1 MYVIG
6 VFVDNEGQEGAQV
19 TFLTEKSN
27 ERIAISLFKSN
38 TTETQMSIGPENAH
52 TIDRTVELLARSM
65 DAEDEDEADAL
76 QDEALDVIYA
86 VAGSLDQDSG
96 ASEESSQLP
105 KEVVLHNLLFPKTS
119 FYRLEEVAGEL
130 TIVPIS
136 PDEAYG
142 PTYNEDQDQNIP
154 KFDNEISTDS
164 SLPSYLPEQVKVVQQ
179 LVFGGGT
186 VCLAQVDGYQV
197 LCKAQHDGLK
207 NYNLKR
213 EIDCLQKISQA
224 CLGRVSVPKL
234 LGYVKHP
241 RSGAILGFLLEWVPS
256 KDNLKD
262 LKEAG
267 FPDFPKETRQKI
279 GRQIKETVE
288 ILHGIKV
295 IWGDAKPSNVVIDL
309 SNDAWLIDFG
319 GGWSEGWV
327 DENLQNS
334 VEGDQQAVTRILEFL
349 DVNTFDIPSALEEYQ
364 I

>member
-1 MYVIG
+1 MYVVE

-38 TTETQMSIGPENAH
+38 TTETHMKISPENAH
-52 TIDRTVELLARSM
+52 TIDRTVDLLARSM

-76 QDEALDVIYA
+76 QDEALDIIYA

-105 KEVVLHNLLFPKTS
+105 REVVLHNLLFPITS

-130 TIVPIS
+130 TIIPIS

-142 PTYNEDQDQNIP
+142 PTYNEDQEKNIP
-154 KFDNEISTDS
+154 EFGDEIYIDS
-164 SLPSYLPEQVKVVQQ
+164 SLPSYLPEQVKVVKE
-179 LVFGGGT
+179 LIHGGGT
-186 VCLAQVDGYQV
+186 VCLVQVNGYQM
-197 LCKAQHDGLK
+197 LCKARHDGLRD
-207 NYNLKR
+207 YNLKR

-224 CLGRVSVPKL
+224 FPGRVPVPKL
-234 LGYVKHP
+234 IGYVKHP
-241 RSGAILGFLLEWVPS
+241 RSSAILGFLREWVPS

-267 FPDFPKETRQKI
+267 FPDFPKEIRQKI

-288 ILHGIKV
+288 ILHEIEV

-327 DENLQNS
+327 DENLQNT

-349 DVNTFDIPSALEEYQ
+349 DVNTFDLSST
-364 I
+364 

>member
-1 MYVIG
+1 MYVIS
-6 VFVDNEGQEGAQV
+6 VFVDNEGQEGAQA

-27 ERIAISLFKSN
+27 ERIAISLFRSS
-38 TTETQMSIGPENAH
+38 TTETRMDIGPENAN
-52 TIDRTVELLARSM
+52 TIDRTVELLAQSM

-105 KEVVLHNLLFPKTS
+105 PKEVVLHNLLFPKTS
-119 FYRLEEVAGEL
+119 FYRLGEVAGEL
-130 TIVPIS
+130 TVVPIS

-142 PTYNEDQDQNIP
+142 PTYNEDQDQNMPESGDEVHI
-154 KFDNEISTDS
+154 DS
-164 SLPSYLPEQVKVVQQ
+164 LLPSYLPEQVQVVEQ
-179 LVFGGGT
+179 LLHGEGT
-186 VCLAQVDGYQV
+186 VCLAQVDGHQM
-197 LCKAQHDGLK
+197 LCKARHDGVRD
-207 NYNLKR
+207 YNLKR

-224 CLGRVSVPKL
+224 FPGRVPIPKL
-234 LGYVKHP
+234 LGYVRHP
-241 RSGAILGFLLEWVPS
+241 RSSAILGFLREWVPS

-267 FPDFPKETRQKI
+267 FPDFPKEIRQKV

-288 ILHGIKV
+288 LLHGIEV

-319 GGWSEGWV
+319 GGWSEG
-327 DENLQNS
+327 
-334 VEGDQQAVTRILEFL
+334 
-349 DVNTFDIPSALEEYQ
+349 
-364 I
+364 

>member
-1 MYVIG
+1 MYVVG

-38 TTETQMSIGPENAH
+38 TTETQMNRSHAH
-52 TIDRTVELLARSM
+52 TIDRTVKLLARSM

-76 QDEALDVIYA
+76 QDEALDIIYA
-86 VAGSLDQDSG
+86 AAGSLDQDNE
-96 ASEESSQLP
+96 ASAESSQLP
-105 KEVVLHNLLFPKTS
+105 KEVVLHSLLFPKTS

-130 TIVPIS
+130 NIVPIA

-154 KFDNEISTDS
+154 QFGDEIHIDS
-164 SLPSYLPEQVKVVQQ
+164 SLPSYLPEQVKVVER
-179 LVFGGGT
+179 LVEGGGT
-186 VCLAQVDGYQV
+186 VCLVQVNGYQM
-197 LCKAQHDGLK
+197 LCKARHDGLRD
-207 NYNLKR
+207 YNLKR
-213 EIDCLQKISQA
+213 EIDCLQKISHTFP
-224 CLGRVSVPKL
+224 GRVSVPRL

-241 RSGAILGFLLEWVPS
+241 RSSAILGFLREWVPS
-256 KDNLKD
+256 KYNLKD

-267 FPDFPKETRQKI
+267 FPDFPKEIRQKV

-288 ILHGIKV
+288 ILHGIEV

-327 DENLQNS
+327 DENLQNT
-334 VEGDQQAVTRILEFL
+334 VEGDKKAVTRILEFL
-349 DVNTFDIPSALEEYQ
+349 NVNTFDMSST
-364 I
+364 